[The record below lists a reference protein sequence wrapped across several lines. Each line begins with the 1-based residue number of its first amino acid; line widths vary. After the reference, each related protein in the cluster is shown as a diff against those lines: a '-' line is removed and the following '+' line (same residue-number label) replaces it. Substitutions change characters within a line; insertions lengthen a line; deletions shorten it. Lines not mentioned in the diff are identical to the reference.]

1 MFRIF
6 NKIKKSRPEP
16 KKRPE
21 KIHLTKK
28 LICDILELPFDGE
41 DEEYNCLSYST
52 DAVKGDIVILQKP
65 RRSPFITYS
74 EEEVFKM
81 ADRAMKKGAK
91 RLISTYQVKDY
102 PCLVIQEP
110 MIDSLTKLIH
120 ELWKD
125 IKPMTLSVTGSY
137 GKTTVVSMLEAT
149 LGTKH
154 KVYGH
159 DGDSLNMVPHTISRV
174 QSWDPSY
181 DIFIQEAAEG
191 AHAGVPAVISKML
204 EPDVCL
210 VTNVGTSHIERMGSQ
225 EVIFESCIGIQEGLS
240 ENGLLILNGDDP
252 FLKNAET
259 KRKTIYYGMENEKV
273 DYRAVNAVST
283 SDGISF
289 DILHDGKL
297 THCEIPCVGV
307 HNAQNAAGTFA
318 AAKACGMSDKD
329 AAGGLSLYHPKGYR
343 QRMYHSGKYHF
354 FLDCY
359 NSSVE
364 SVRSALDATK
374 DMVLREGGKRIAVM
388 ADIAQAGEFAE
399 EYHKEV
405 GRYAASSNLDILICY
420 GENKDI
426 VAMEAAKNPHLR
438 IFKAETIGEIEE
450 LLKDNVEENDVILL
464 KGSHSMELYL
474 IPNDLVGARFKKDG
488 TEEI

>member
-273 DYRAVNAVST
+273 
-283 SDGISF
+283 
-289 DILHDGKL
+289 
-297 THCEIPCVGV
+297 
-307 HNAQNAAGTFA
+307 
-318 AAKACGMSDKD
+318 
-329 AAGGLSLYHPKGYR
+329 
-343 QRMYHSGKYHF
+343 
-354 FLDCY
+354 
-359 NSSVE
+359 
-364 SVRSALDATK
+364 
-374 DMVLREGGKRIAVM
+374 
-388 ADIAQAGEFAE
+388 
-399 EYHKEV
+399 
-405 GRYAASSNLDILICY
+405 
-420 GENKDI
+420 
-426 VAMEAAKNPHLR
+426 
-438 IFKAETIGEIEE
+438 
-450 LLKDNVEENDVILL
+450 
-464 KGSHSMELYL
+464 
-474 IPNDLVGARFKKDG
+474 
-488 TEEI
+488 